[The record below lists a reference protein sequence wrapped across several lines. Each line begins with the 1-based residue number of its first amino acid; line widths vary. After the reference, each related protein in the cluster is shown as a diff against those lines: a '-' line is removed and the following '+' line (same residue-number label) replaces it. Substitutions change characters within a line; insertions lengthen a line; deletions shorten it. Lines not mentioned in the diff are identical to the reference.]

1 MIVMKKYILH
11 KGKGQF
17 FIISAVIISSILLV
31 VSNYFSSFS
40 AISLTGNAEIS
51 ELEYIKMIKDNLR
64 NTAAFST
71 CDRLDEDV
79 SSAEAFL
86 SGKLA
91 EQGIELSANH
101 LIVSCNNIKFN
112 FNLSSENFFSSTE
125 FNYP

>member
-1 MIVMKKYILH
+1 MKKYVLQK

-17 FIISAVIISSILLV
+17 FIISAVIIASILLV
-31 VSNYFSSFS
+31 VSNHFSSFS

-51 ELEYIKMIKDNLR
+51 ELEYIRMIKDSLK

-71 CDRLDEDV
+71 CDRLDEDI
-79 SSAEAFL
+79 SSAEYFL

-101 LIVSCNNIKFN
+101 QIISCNNIKFN
-112 FNLSSENFFSSTE
+112 FNLSSGNFFSSTE